1 MRTVIII
8 AGYQKHHSDGFRKA
22 IAKKKA
28 DLIKLNREWFI
39 NGRPE
44 KYDENGK
51 MIQDAIPGAL
61 KLGFDE
67 QKVRKLY
74 DEMEEF
80 GKYSL
85 KATT

>member
-1 MRTVIII
+1 
-8 AGYQKHHSDGFRKA
+8 
-22 IAKKKA
+22 
-28 DLIKLNREWFI
+28 
-39 NGRPE
+39 
-44 KYDENGK
+44 

-67 QKVRKLY
+67 KKVRKLY

-85 KATT
+85 KATTQIMN

>member
-1 MRTVIII
+1 
-8 AGYQKHHSDGFRKA
+8 
-22 IAKKKA
+22 
-28 DLIKLNREWFI
+28 
-39 NGRPE
+39 
-44 KYDENGK
+44 

-85 KATT
+85 KATAQIMNKCLKLLSKQLI